1 MKIGLTGS
9 SGILGSSLL
18 KILKN
23 KDINNFKG
31 RVENIKHIEEW
42 IFKND
47 FDVILHFAAI
57 VPTNVV
63 DSNKKKA
70 LHVNYHGTKNIVDS
84 INKFSKKKIWL
95 FYSSTSHV
103 YNFNKNKRKEKHS
116 TNPIS
121 YYGETKL
128 LGEQYILNNQFKIIA
143 CVGRIFSFTSYKQ
156 NKNFII
162 PAIISKL
169 KNKIQTIDLQNLN
182 HIRDFLPIEDI
193 INAVKFLLNKKTSG
207 VYNICSSQKTNLKH
221 LTLELNKNY
230 KKKLTFSNNKKTTT
244 LFGCNNK
251 ISNLGWKPSKI
262 NYTNYLLEKYFIKNF
277 FN

>member
-156 NKNFII
+156 DKNFII

-221 LTLELNKNY
+221 FLKIKLN
-230 KKKLTFSNNKKTTT
+230 
-244 LFGCNNK
+244 
-251 ISNLGWKPSKI
+251 
-262 NYTNYLLEKYFIKNF
+262 
-277 FN
+277 